1 MNLIYLKDIILIIK
15 FNLFKMFTF
24 WKYKKEE
31 LNTIILTLFSYNI
44 LYLLGKSFLN
54 AKQNY
59 GIFNYYD
66 SVGINVYF
74 VSQTLGILLYFFL
87 KDKNTKFNPYSAIF
101 GLAIGAIN
109 SFYHIFLFDYPQ
121 PCKGITFIAGIVFYL
136 LLYKPKLNSGKI
148 CLSLFLIIIFT
159 VIDFFTHF
167 KKENDLYEQFHDLNL
182 SKALFDE
189 GKKFYIKFYSKHITF
204 ILLSYL
210 YSIIL
215 AAQFMGEKFLIEKEK
230 TNMYL
235 LMGFEGFGGFA
246 FSLIYFLC
254 KEKHVYDFIDSDNSY
269 LIFFFMVIY
278 FCYNLNRFYLS
289 KYTSLCQNIFVF
301 ELAKFFFYYVTIIYI
316 DSQHNIGY
324 LFCSIPIFLGMAVFN
339 EIIGLSVLKGD
350 DNDNNENNNFKTSLI
365 DQRNNNVLNN
375 NFNNNINNNNF
386 NSPNVNS
393 IPNVIDT
400 QNNNNDN
407 NIIQESNNNEN

>member
-1 MNLIYLKDIILIIK
+1 
-15 FNLFKMFTF
+15 MFTF

-44 LYLLGKSFLN
+44 LYSLGKSFLN
-54 AKQNY
+54 AKDEKNY
-59 GIFNYYD
+59 DIFIYYD

-74 VSQTLGILLYFFL
+74 VSQTLGILFYYFL
-87 KDKNTKFNPYSAIF
+87 KDKNTKFNPYSAVF

-121 PCKGITFIAGIVFYL
+121 PCKGITFIAGIVIYL
-136 LLYKPKLNSGKI
+136 LLYKPKLNNGKI

-159 VIDFFTHF
+159 VIDFFIHF
-167 KKENDLYEQFHDLNL
+167 KKSNSLYFIFHNLNL
-182 SKALFDE
+182 EKSLIDE
-189 GKKFYIKFYSKHITF
+189 DKNFYKKFYSKHFTF
-204 ILLSYL
+204 ILLSCL
-210 YSIIL
+210 YSLFL
-215 AAQFMGEKFLIEKEK
+215 AAQFMTEKFLVEKEK

-246 FSLIYFLC
+246 FSLIYFLI
-254 KEKHVYDFIDSDNSY
+254 KDKHVYDQLDSENSY

-278 FCYNLNRFYLS
+278 FCFNLNRFYLS

-301 ELAKFFFYYVTIIYI
+301 ELAKFFFYYVTIIGY
-316 DSQHNIGY
+316 DSRHDIGY

-339 EIIGLSVLKGD
+339 EIIGLSVLKDDD
-350 DNDNNENNNFKTSLI
+350 DNNNENNNFKTSLI
-365 DQRNNNVLNN
+365 DQRNNNV
-375 NFNNNINNNNF
+375 INNNNDNNINTNNY

-393 IPNVIDT
+393 IPNVIDS
-400 QNNNNDN
+400 QNNNN
-407 NIIQESNNNEN
+407 NIIPDSNDTEN

>member
-1 MNLIYLKDIILIIK
+1 
-15 FNLFKMFTF
+15 MFTF

>member
-1 MNLIYLKDIILIIK
+1 
-15 FNLFKMFTF
+15 MFTF

-44 LYLLGKSFLN
+44 LYSLGKSFLN
-54 AKQNY
+54 AKDEKNY
-59 GIFNYYD
+59 DIFSYYD

-167 KKENDLYEQFHDLNL
+167 KESNYLYFIFHNLNL
-182 SKALFDE
+182 SKSLIDE
-189 GKKFYIKFYSKHITF
+189 EKNFYKKFYSKQITF
-204 ILLSYL
+204 ILLSCL

-254 KEKHVYDFIDSDNSY
+254 KEKHVYDKIDSDNSY

-301 ELAKFFFYYVTIIYI
+301 ELAKFFFYYVTITDY

-339 EIIGLSVLKGD
+339 EIIGFSVFKED

-407 NIIQESNNNEN
+407 NILQETNNNEN